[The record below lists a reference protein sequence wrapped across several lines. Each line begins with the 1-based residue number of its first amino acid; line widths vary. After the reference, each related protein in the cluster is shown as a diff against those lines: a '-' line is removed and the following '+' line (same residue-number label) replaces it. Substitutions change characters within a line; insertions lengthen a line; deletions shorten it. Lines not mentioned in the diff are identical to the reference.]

1 MVYLQSKEEQK
12 QIAEAEAEERR
23 SAQIILSNCDRRR
36 KRLARDSDR
45 LEDALQTDMQQKHE
59 NVRIW

>member
-23 SAQIILSNCDRRR
+23 SAQIILSKCDRRR

-59 NVRIW
+59 SVRIW